1 MTAFFS
7 ESELHGLQSATF
19 LKSLE
24 HHAELGSTNDRAL
37 ELAAQLFSAESAIT
51 SSSEINLGDLPRL
64 IWATRQTAGRGRGA
78 NAWWAADGA
87 LTFSLLF
94 NTQDLKLPPD
104 RLSSISLVA
113 GLAVL
118 EGLQPY
124 YPPGAWRLKW
134 PNDIYLDERKIC
146 GILAEAPRPNCL
158 VLGIGIN
165 INNSFSGVGKPSS
178 LVRSAAPPEVQA
190 RAVALIDRVG
200 QALPMLDVLISV
212 LRSLGSRLDWYA
224 EQPRDSKQS
233 VGLAQSWAPYCLLAG
248 RAIEVTLGAE
258 RMTGVCEGVDD
269 RGVLRLATPLGE
281 KAIVSGIVS
290 GVAGLR
296 GFRQPGDLD

>member
-1 MTAFFS
+1 MDRLPQLETLC
-7 ESELHGLQSATF
+7 ENTF
-19 LKSLE
+19 LRSLE
-24 HHAELGSTNDRAL
+24 HHEELGSTNDRAL
-37 ELAAQLFSAESAIT
+37 ELAAQLFSAGPATELEGDQGIT
-51 SSSEINLGDLPRL
+51 VDDLPRL
-64 IWATRQTAGRGRGA
+64 IWASRQTAGRGRGA
-78 NAWWAADGA
+78 NAWWAAEGA

-94 NTQDLKLPPD
+94 NTQALRLPPE
-104 RLSSISLVA
+104 RLSAISLVA

-124 YPPGAWRLKW
+124 YAPGAWRLKW

-165 INNSFSGVGKPSS
+165 VNNSFSGLGKTDNGNRP
-178 LVRSAAPPEVQA
+178 AAPPEVQA

-200 QALPMLDVLISV
+200 QALPMLDVLVSV
-212 LRSLGSRLDWYA
+212 LRSLGSRWDWYA
-224 EQPRDSKQS
+224 GQATSGPQPA
-233 VGLAQSWAPYCLLAG
+233 GLAQAWAPYCLLTG

-258 RMTGVCEGVDD
+258 RIVGVCAGVDD
-269 RGVLRLATPLGE
+269 RGVLRLATPQGE
-281 KAIVSGIVS
+281 RAIVSGIVS

-296 GFRQPGDLD
+296 GFRQPGDTN